1 MAIDAVSRV
10 AHDDAGAREVVGSC
24 GSSVGRTTGC
34 GLRHRVS
41 PSGLFAAAKE
51 MSSTGTGEQQQS
63 NEDGGWPG
71 TDGRRRSANRG
82 SEGGSQAST
91 APTSDKVRSAGAP
104 METASEAALQKLPR
118 AGPEDWRRWAACRAQ
133 YSRSPTEGRGSAPGS
148 HIALRR
154 EGCAT
159 VVCSRAGCDALVHLH
174 SARRRA
180 RREGRDSF
188 AVGDGCAGR
197 GCSINFRPG
206 QFKKAQRRMAAALVA
221 GERFLAPWPNSCDDG
236 DLHYFPAAVAEAAA
250 AAALAS
256 LSPALERA

>member
-1 MAIDAVSRV
+1 MANFFCLTAHRVRPALLPACWRGPQPNFWGGRQGTPCSLFSSSSSLNETAMAIDAVSRV

-63 NEDGGWPG
+63 NEDGGRPG

-82 SEGGSQAST
+82 SEGGSQAPT

-154 EGCAT
+154 EGGLEGRGEIRLRWAT
-159 VVCSRAGCDALVHLH
+159 GAQGGAAQSTFGQGSSRRLSVAW
-174 SARRRA
+174 RRR
-180 RREGRDSF
+180 
-188 AVGDGCAGR
+188 
-197 GCSINFRPG
+197 
-206 QFKKAQRRMAAALVA
+206 
-221 GERFLAPWPNSCDDG
+221 
-236 DLHYFPAAVAEAAA
+236 
-250 AAALAS
+250 
-256 LSPALERA
+256 